1 MFGPKW
7 PKVVQCG
14 PKQPISSKMVQDK
27 LDDTKWSKNL
37 VFQHNPQTSV
47 GNFFF
52 GTHRIEEYDND
63 K

>member
-7 PKVVQCG
+7 PKEVQCG
-14 PKQPISSKMVQDK
+14 PKQLIFSKMVQDN
-27 LDDTKWSKNL
+27 LDDPKWSKNL
-37 VFQHNPQTSV
+37 VFQYSPQTYV

-52 GTHRIEEYDND
+52 GTHCIEECDND